1 MKKIAVICLLLLSS
15 CCGIDTVAERKN
27 LALAQRCADGWFQGL
42 PINEEDKRLVT
53 NALEDWRKAVEAAE
67 GKK

>member
-1 MKKIAVICLLLLSS
+1 MKKIAVVCLFLLSS
-15 CCGIDTVAERKN
+15 CCGIDTAAERKN